1 MEFADWTSSSTG
13 APGDWE
19 GSLTGSLFKQ
29 FVSTISSK
37 RPPMWSRSK
46 GSTRPAM
53 LPKQSKVA
61 TPRPSPATPPLPAGT
76 LRKGL
81 HDLPPEVVLSMLEI
95 FQKIMDSFDSAG
107 IVVKPVDQAHYQE
120 VVRHINS
127 IAGVFADESDYIGGV
142 LASHKTIRIELDSST
157 VGGRTVR
164 MSSDVDMDDIC
175 RAFMDSEK
183 LAKLFIDGDYDE
195 VDVYAFVLH
204 LVEIASK
211 K

>member
-19 GSLTGSLFKQ
+19 GSLTGSLFQ
-29 FVSTISSK
+29 RFVSTLSSK
-37 RPPMWSRSK
+37 RPPMWSRPEGTTGPK
-46 GSTRPAM
+46 GKTMPRM
-53 LPKQSKVA
+53 VQKQA
-61 TPRPSPATPPLPAGT
+61 
-76 LRKGL
+76 KGRRREGMS
-81 HDLPPEVVLSMLEI
+81 DLPPEVVISMLEI

-107 IVVKPVDQAHYQE
+107 IVVKPVDQVHYQE
-120 VVRHINS
+120 IVRQINS

-164 MSSDVDMDDIC
+164 MSSDVDMNDIC

>member
-1 MEFADWTSSSTG
+1 MRRIMEFADWTSSSTG

-19 GSLTGSLFKQ
+19 GSLTGSLFQ
-29 FVSTISSK
+29 RFVSTLSSK
-37 RPPMWSRSK
+37 RPPMWSRPEGTTGPK
-46 GSTRPAM
+46 GKTMPRM
-53 LPKQSKVA
+53 VQKQA
-61 TPRPSPATPPLPAGT
+61 
-76 LRKGL
+76 KGRRREGMS
-81 HDLPPEVVLSMLEI
+81 DLPPEVVISMLEI

-107 IVVKPVDQAHYQE
+107 IVVKPVDQVHYQE
-120 VVRHINS
+120 IVRQINS

-164 MSSDVDMDDIC
+164 MSSDVDMNDIC

>member
-13 APGDWE
+13 APGDWD
-19 GSLTGSLFKQ
+19 GSHTGSLFQ
-29 FVSTISSK
+29 RFVSTLSSK
-37 RPPMWSRSK
+37 RPPMWSRPEGTTGPK
-46 GSTRPAM
+46 GKTMPRM
-53 LPKQSKVA
+53 VQKQA
-61 TPRPSPATPPLPAGT
+61 
-76 LRKGL
+76 KGRRREGMS
-81 HDLPPEVVLSMLEI
+81 DLPPEVVISMLEI
-95 FQKIMDSFDSAG
+95 FQKIMGSFDSAG
-107 IVVKPVDQAHYQE
+107 IVVKPVDQVHYQE
-120 VVRHINS
+120 IVRQINS

-164 MSSDVDMDDIC
+164 MSSDVDMNDIC

>member
-1 MEFADWTSSSTG
+1 MRRIMEFADWTSSSTG

-19 GSLTGSLFKQ
+19 GSLTGSLFQ
-29 FVSTISSK
+29 RFVSTLSSK
-37 RPPMWSRSK
+37 RPPMWSRPEGTTGPK
-46 GSTRPAM
+46 GKTMPRM
-53 LPKQSKVA
+53 VQKQA
-61 TPRPSPATPPLPAGT
+61 
-76 LRKGL
+76 KGRRREGMS
-81 HDLPPEVVLSMLEI
+81 DLPPEVVISMLEI
-95 FQKIMDSFDSAG
+95 FQKIMGSFDSAG
-107 IVVKPVDQAHYQE
+107 IVVKPVDQVHYQE
-120 VVRHINS
+120 IVRQINS

-164 MSSDVDMDDIC
+164 MSSDVDMNDIC